1 MIKEK
6 TIIVSDPG
14 DEQESIE
21 IPQISIKAEL
31 IYALV
36 IIILMGLIILGGA
49 TVHPRSK
56 FNIEK
61 NIKY

>member
-1 MIKEK
+1 MIKVG
-6 TIIVSDPG
+6 TDFSGDPG

-21 IPQISIKAEL
+21 IPQYNLKAEL

-36 IIILMGLIILGGA
+36 IIILMGLIILAGA